1 MEKEKTAE
9 QLFEEKVEE
18 IIELI
23 VDKKYI
29 KARDL
34 LLNNN
39 EVDIAEILEDILE
52 EVDPERAVILFRM
65 LPKDVSV
72 EVFSYLQA
80 EDQKSIIKV
89 ITDKEINY
97 IIEELDFD
105 DKIDVLEELPANL
118 VDKILEKTPK
128 NERKQINTFLNYPDN
143 CAGTLM
149 TPDYINLRSDMTV
162 REALDHIKE
171 VGMDKET
178 VYTCYVTTF
187 GRVLYGI
194 ISLRTLVV
202 SPDDMPIKELL
213 HMDFVSVNVYDDREE
228 VSEAFTKYGFLAI
241 PVEDKEKRLV
251 GIITVDDIFDVIEEE
266 TTEDIERMAGVMDS
280 SDRGYLNLSVGQHVK
295 NRLPWLFILMCS
307 YTVTGGF
314 IAKFEDSLSSMICL
328 VAYMPMLMGTGGNSG
343 AQSATLVIRGLS
355 VGDIDLKD
363 VLKVLWKEIRISF
376 FIGIVLSILNF
387 LRIIYIDHH
396 GTWVA
401 FTVCIAMLIII
412 VIAKALGS
420 MLPLLAKKIGI
431 DPALMASP
439 LISSITD
446 MISVVIYVFMAAWI
460 LNI

>member
-162 REALDHIKE
+162 REALDN
-171 VGMDKET
+171 
-178 VYTCYVTTF
+178 YQ
-187 GRVLYGI
+187 
-194 ISLRTLVV
+194 
-202 SPDDMPIKELL
+202 
-213 HMDFVSVNVYDDREE
+213 DR
-228 VSEAFTKYGFLAI
+228 K
-241 PVEDKEKRLV
+241 
-251 GIITVDDIFDVIEEE
+251 
-266 TTEDIERMAGVMDS
+266 
-280 SDRGYLNLSVGQHVK
+280 
-295 NRLPWLFILMCS
+295 
-307 YTVTGGF
+307 
-314 IAKFEDSLSSMICL
+314 
-328 VAYMPMLMGTGGNSG
+328 
-343 AQSATLVIRGLS
+343 
-355 VGDIDLKD
+355 
-363 VLKVLWKEIRISF
+363 
-376 FIGIVLSILNF
+376 
-387 LRIIYIDHH
+387 
-396 GTWVA
+396 
-401 FTVCIAMLIII
+401 
-412 VIAKALGS
+412 
-420 MLPLLAKKIGI
+420 
-431 DPALMASP
+431 
-439 LISSITD
+439 
-446 MISVVIYVFMAAWI
+446 SVV
-460 LNI
+460 